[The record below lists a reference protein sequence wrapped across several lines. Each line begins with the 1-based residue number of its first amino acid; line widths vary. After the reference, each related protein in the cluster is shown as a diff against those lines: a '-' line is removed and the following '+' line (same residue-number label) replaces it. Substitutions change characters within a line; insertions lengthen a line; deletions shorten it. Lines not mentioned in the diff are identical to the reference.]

1 MCDGPEAGKNLH
13 GLSEEQKEATLVNKG
28 MRGKKGAGGT
38 DEPGHAGLHRQQKVG
53 GGWILFKV

>member
-1 MCDGPEAGKNLH
+1 MH

-38 DEPGHAGLHRQQKVG
+38 DEPGHVGLHRQQKVG
-53 GGWILFKV
+53 GGRILFKVQ